1 MTLRTL
7 ARRGAKWLPQG
18 LRARIAEFRFGYS
31 KAGHL
36 FNIEMTGS
44 EAEPVVT
51 IDGSITLRVTPD
63 IVPTIRYSFLTN
75 GDSRD
80 EIHAFMEASRALPAG
95 AILLD
100 IGASQGLFA
109 LLHCAINPAH
119 RAILLEP
126 SPSAAATAA
135 HAMKLNGFEGR
146 TEVLLAGAAERPIEH
161 HVVEDGLGFAQLVPA
176 GTPGAVPVPFI
187 SVDEE
192 FERRG
197 EMPAMI
203 KIDVEGAEM
212 EVLRGAARVVR
223 AGKPILFLE
232 LHLDVLEKQ
241 GEPVAG
247 PLAALKSDG
256 YRFRT
261 VAGDRL
267 SPQAIQRSLLAILR
281 IVGRRQ

>member
-7 ARRGAKWLPQG
+7 ARRGAKWLPGG

-31 KAGHL
+31 KAGHV
-36 FNIEMTGS
+36 FDVEITGS

-51 IDGSITLRVTPD
+51 IDRSITLRVTPD
-63 IVPTIRYSFLTN
+63 IVPTIRYSFITN

-80 EIHAFMEASRALPAG
+80 EIHAFIEASAALPPG
-95 AILLD
+95 ALLLD

-109 LLHCAINPAH
+109 LIHCALHPKH

-135 HAMKLNGFEGR
+135 LAMRLNGFENR
-146 TEVLLAGAAERPIEH
+146 TEVLLSGAADRAIEH
-161 HVVEDGLGFAQLVPA
+161 HVVEDALGFAQLVPP

-212 EVLRGAARVVR
+212 AVLRGAARVVR
-223 AGKPILFLE
+223 TAKPILFLE
-232 LHLDVLEKQ
+232 LHLDVLETL

-261 VAGDRL
+261 VAGARI

-281 IVGRRQ
+281 LVGRRQ